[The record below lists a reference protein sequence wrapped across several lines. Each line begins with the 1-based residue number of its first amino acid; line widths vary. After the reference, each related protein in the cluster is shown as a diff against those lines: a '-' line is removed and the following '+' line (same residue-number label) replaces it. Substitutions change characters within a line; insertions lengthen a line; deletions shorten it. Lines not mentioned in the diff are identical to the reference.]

1 MALLEL
7 IECRATPGAL
17 INLLLLKASIIS
29 GRHLA
34 PITGDVSDNRPR
46 IVSVGRRRCGTYV
59 DRHQI
64 WHVSQVKEL
73 GEHGEPRK
81 SGKRQLGSRTNTFS
95 TPHFHSEVQH
105 RPLPQR
111 ARSPGA
117 EDRPVM
123 ANPGPG
129 APEIR
134 ARGDRS
140 PVETQRSRALRT
152 VQAAPRG
159 RRRPAGRR
167 EGGARPRSA
176 GRRRP
181 FLSPDQSLRNAVR
194 DGSGQGGRAFRN
206 ASAGVM

>member
-1 MALLEL
+1 MRTEHRRPARQPDQVRSL
-7 IECRATPGAL
+7 IHNLPLNPPGTRASSLFPFAAAKC
-17 INLLLLKASIIS
+17 I
-29 GRHLA
+29 
-34 PITGDVSDNRPR
+34 
-46 IVSVGRRRCGTYV
+46 
-59 DRHQI
+59 
-64 WHVSQVKEL
+64 
-73 GEHGEPRK
+73 
-81 SGKRQLGSRTNTFS
+81 
-95 TPHFHSEVQH
+95 PHFHSEVQH
-105 RPLPQR
+105 RPFPQR

-117 EDRPVM
+117 EDGSVM

-206 ASAGVM
+206 ASAGAVQPSASHVPGTGNEPRGGCGKFWRGFLWTSHLL

>member
-1 MALLEL
+1 MNVAMKGPCSYGPAMAVRIGYARCSTCSSTSSPPSRSSRPTSSGCAPARPWPSPGPRESCGGRSRN
-7 IECRATPGAL
+7 CRK
-17 INLLLLKASIIS
+17 NK
-29 GRHLA
+29 
-34 PITGDVSDNRPR
+34 
-46 IVSVGRRRCGTYV
+46 
-59 DRHQI
+59 
-64 WHVSQVKEL
+64 
-73 GEHGEPRK
+73 
-81 SGKRQLGSRTNTFS
+81 
-95 TPHFHSEVQH
+95 PHFHSEVQH
-105 RPLPQR
+105 RPFPQR

-181 FLSPDQSLRNAVR
+181 FLSPDQSLRNAIR